1 MFKDTFTVLEAEAG
15 QRVDAL
21 CAQKHPH
28 ISRSRWNKHAEFL
41 CDEMEKAAKTK
52 VKAGEEWEVTCAE
65 ESNVDHLEPW
75 DYPLEIL
82 KETDSYLVINKPYGI
97 SVHPSS
103 SENTNETV
111 VNALVHHLGSN
122 LAENFDEIE
131 GRKVARPGLVH
142 RLDKTT
148 SGVLLIAKTNKAH
161 RFFQDHWTDFE
172 KTYYGLVQ
180 GGPPQTGVVESGIKR
195 DPYNRKKMRATQETD
210 KWSVTEFETISTRP
224 GNDVT
229 DSESLLKIKIK
240 TGRTHQIRVHLSSIG
255 FPVIGDTLYAGPE
268 AKRIMLH
275 ATSLK
280 FKDPDTNEEVL
291 VEKERPF
298 GPTLE
303 EN

>member
-1 MFKDTFTVLEAEAG
+1 MFKAEFTVLESEAG

-21 CAQKHPH
+21 CALKYPH
-28 ISRSRWNKHAEFL
+28 ISRSRWTKHAEFL
-41 CDEMEKAAKTK
+41 CEEMEKNAKTK
-52 VKAGEEWEVTCAE
+52 VKTGEEWEVSCAE

-82 KETDSYLVINKPYGI
+82 AETDTYLVINKPYGI

-103 SENTNETV
+103 SENSNETM
-111 VNALVHHLGSN
+111 VNALVHHFGAN
-122 LAENFDEIE
+122 LAENYDEIE

-148 SGVLLIAKTNKAH
+148 SGVLLIAKTNQAH
-161 RFFQDHWTDFE
+161 KFFQDNWKDFE
-172 KTYYGLVQ
+172 KTYYAKVQ
-180 GGPPQTGVVESGIKR
+180 GGPPANGKIESGIVR
-195 DPYNRKKMRATQETD
+195 DPYNRKKMKATQDPD
-210 KWSVTEFETISTRP
+210 KWSVTEFETISIKP
-224 GNDVT
+224 GNDVIK
-229 DSESLLKIKIK
+229 SEALLKVNIK

-255 FPVIGDTLYAGPE
+255 FPVIGDELYDGPA

-280 FKDPDTNEEVL
+280 FIDPDTGKEVL

-298 GPTLE
+298 
-303 EN
+303 